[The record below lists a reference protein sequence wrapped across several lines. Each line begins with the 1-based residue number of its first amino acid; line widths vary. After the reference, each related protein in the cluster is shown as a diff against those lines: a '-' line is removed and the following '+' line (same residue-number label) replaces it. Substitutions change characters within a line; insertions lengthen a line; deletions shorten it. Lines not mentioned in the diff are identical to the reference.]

1 MLTNPQSNHVDN
13 RRVIGKTQ
21 LAFIILSA
29 LFALVCDFMLLSFR
43 SGEQSALSGQ
53 LLEGGEASSGSFL
66 SYVFDYFGNVTY
78 LVPYLAVYVVTL
90 FCLSSFSLKNVDF
103 FKVGLRLLG
112 INTLIIGLCMLF
124 SGLMVSDSMGG
135 GGILGDYLNIACFSN
150 MPRYAAPFIPVALT
164 FLGLMLSTAHSPLW
178 FCDTLGALIM
188 RFVPFGKDD
197 EATSDNQL
205 ELPDHQKTS
214 GMSFNVRHNVQTD
227 VLTKESRDDQEI
239 AKQDARQ
246 QEARQEVAPRFFRGV
261 SDLKTKLRFGSE
273 VSEPAHS
280 VSKTEP
286 AFQSRVEPSFGM
298 GASSQAASLRGSAQE
313 YYDPSSV
320 QAQRGEQ
327 RADISMSRNV
337 LDDTPR
343 TICPAFRENYTDE
356 RQIDYGHSGQYED
369 ENNRI
374 YSGVAGK
381 AYANADDDTPNGVST
396 IISGY
401 AHDSVSSPVA
411 EASAAHDEEEP
422 VQRTIITRNEDY
434 LHDPEERREPS
445 FGSYTPEI
453 KEEHTDKPVADDE
466 DDGGIST
473 VVTRGQSIT
482 KMKAGEDVETIHDP
496 TAGAENDYS
505 SIYGGMSSASIPA
518 TSGDLPPQE
527 DETYGNFSFSDE
539 QSSEENAPSDEEPY
553 EYANRT
559 VSEPISERDLSYSDS
574 YTKAVRGLGEHSEPA
589 VLEKRESGNDH
600 GSYAEN
606 VQSVETID
614 GSKASYYGF
623 VRHDD
628 GKEQKVQS
636 ADDVGS
642 VKSGMQAQSQVY
654 QQTVNDQERGTRESY
669 AEASAAENSTDQYSV
684 EEKTEV
690 PTASV
695 HKFPTKDYVSSVA
708 TVPSACDPDDLWRPP
723 FELLASS
730 EHSEMVDEATIHNF
744 IERINRTFQD
754 FSVQAKVASYQAGPV
769 ITRYDVKL
777 DRGVKSSVIRGL
789 QADLSRTLT
798 TTVRVLDVVPGTPYM
813 GLEIP
818 NPKRKLI
825 TLRDVVESEQFLNTR
840 AQLPLC
846 LGVDAA
852 GVPVVADLAKAPHLL
867 IAGTTG
873 SGKSAGINSMLLSL
887 LLTRSPAE
895 LRFIL
900 VDPKQ
905 VEFSLY
911 EDLPHLICPVISE
924 TDETMAALQWCVGEM
939 ERRYRLISN
948 LKLRSVSEY
957 NAYIRQQNS
966 LGKVVFDPAWS
977 PEMGG
982 QPTILRP
989 LPAIVMVIDEFAD
1002 LMAAFEGRGKNKGP
1016 QPDQLVQRLAQKAR
1030 AASMH
1035 LMLAT
1040 QSPRSSVITGTLKAN
1055 LPSRI
1060 AYTVQSNLDSRVI
1073 LDDNGAENLLGNGD
1087 MLAKL
1092 MGLANNQLFR
1102 AHGPFA
1108 SNKDVNAVVEA
1119 WKGHCGAPEYLDGV
1133 TDLED
1138 PDDDSEPELGSASE
1152 RSHKLDK
1159 DYDAVVAYVREY
1171 QNQNNGA
1178 APSMSLVQTEF
1189 CFGYPRTKK
1198 IFMQMKRNG
1207 DL

>member
-1 MLTNPQSNHVDN
+1 MLTNPQANHVDN
-13 RRVIGKTQ
+13 RCVIGKIQ
-21 LAFIILSA
+21 FAFIILSV
-29 LFALVCDFMLLSFR
+29 LFALVCDFMLLSFHN
-43 SGEQSALSGQ
+43 GEQSALSGQ

-78 LVPYLAVYVVTL
+78 LMPYLIVYVVTL
-90 FCLSSFSLKNVDF
+90 LCFSGLNIKNIDF

-124 SGLMVSDSMGG
+124 SGIMVSDSMGG

-150 MPRYAAPFIPVALT
+150 MPRYAAPLIPVVLT
-164 FLGLMLSTAHSPLW
+164 FLGIMLSAARSPLW

-197 EATSDNQL
+197 EETSANKQEPPRDQA
-205 ELPDHQKTS
+205 PS
-214 GMSFNVRHNVQTD
+214 GMSFNVRDTRSDILKKASNAGG
-227 VLTKESRDDQEI
+227 ESG
-239 AKQDARQ
+239 KQDS
-246 QEARQEVAPRFFRGV
+246 APRFFRGV
-261 SDLKTKLRFGSE
+261 TDLKTKLRFGNEASAT
-273 VSEPAHS
+273 VNQGTTA
-280 VSKTEP
+280 EP

-298 GASSQAASLRGSAQE
+298 GTSSQAAAVRNSTEQ
-313 YYDPSSV
+313 YYGTSSF
-320 QAQRGEQ
+320 QTPKSEQ
-327 RADISMSRNV
+327 RAELSVQRNIF
-337 LDDTPR
+337 DDTPR
-343 TICPAFRENYTDE
+343 TIRPEFDKNYVAE
-356 RQIDYGHSGQYED
+356 RNVDYGRSERYED
-369 ENNRI
+369 ENNRA
-374 YSGVAGK
+374 YSGATGQAYGNAGDESPK
-381 AYANADDDTPNGVST
+381 GVST
-396 IISGY
+396 IINGY
-401 AHDSVSSPVA
+401 SQDSVSS
-411 EASAAHDEEEP
+411 SDSGNLSNQDDEVP
-422 VQRTIITRNEDY
+422 VQRTIITRSD
-434 LHDPEERREPS
+434 DPVNNERREPS
-445 FGSYTPEI
+445 FGSYDANEAEV
-453 KEEHTDKPVADDE
+453 KEKQDVQNIADEE
-466 DDGGIST
+466 DGGGIST

-482 KMKAGEDVETIHDP
+482 KMKAGEDIETIHDP
-496 TAGAENDYS
+496 SAGIEDDYS
-505 SIYGGMSSASIPA
+505 SPYGGMSSASIPA
-518 TSGDLPPQE
+518 SSGELPPDE

-539 QSSEENAPSDEEPY
+539 HSSEEPSVSDNEPY

-589 VLEKRESGNDH
+589 VLEKRESEKNQDPLINQ
-600 GSYAEN
+600 YPED
-606 VQSVETID
+606 VQSSVKHTES
-614 GSKASYYGF
+614 SKASYYGF
-623 VRHDD
+623 VRRDD
-628 GKEQKVQS
+628 PQEQKLQHTGELKDNSSLKEQN
-636 ADDVGS
+636 S
-642 VKSGMQAQSQVY
+642 VY
-654 QQTVNDQERGTRESY
+654 PQTVNAQERETREPY
-669 AEASAAENSTDQYSV
+669 TDTTSAKDSIDEYVS
-684 EEKTEV
+684 EEKQEA

-708 TVPSACDPDDLWRPP
+708 TVPTTCDPDDLWRPP
-723 FELLASS
+723 FDLLASS

-825 TLRDVVESEQFLNTR
+825 TLRDVVESEQFLQTK

-948 LKLRSVSEY
+948 LKLRSVNEY
-957 NAYIRQQNS
+957 NAYIRQQNA
-966 LGKVVFDPAWS
+966 LGQVVFDPAWS

-1119 WKGHCGAPEYLDGV
+1119 WKEHCGAPEYLEGV

-1138 PDDDSEPELGSASE
+1138 PDDDSEPDLGSASE
-1152 RSHKLDK
+1152 RAHKLDK